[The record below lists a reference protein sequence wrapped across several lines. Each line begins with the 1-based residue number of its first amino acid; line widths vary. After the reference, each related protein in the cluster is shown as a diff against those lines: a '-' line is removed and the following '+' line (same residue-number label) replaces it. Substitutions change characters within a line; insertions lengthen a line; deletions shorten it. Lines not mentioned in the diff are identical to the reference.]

1 MNMKFSEL
9 FTKITIKDL
18 SNQNNTNLAA
28 EIISKSVEVNQ
39 KELEYEKEITCRVIN
54 GNKVKKRK
62 VKKEESQNINE
73 VEEAK

>member
-1 MNMKFSEL
+1 MKFSEL

-62 VKKEESQNINE
+62 VRKEESQNTKE

>member
-1 MNMKFSEL
+1 MKFSEL
-9 FTKITIKDL
+9 FTKITIK
-18 SNQNNTNLAA
+18 NEGNNTLATQ
-28 EIISKSVEVNQ
+28 IVSKSMEVNQ

>member
-1 MNMKFSEL
+1 MKFSEL

>member
-1 MNMKFSEL
+1 MKFSEL
-9 FTKITIKDL
+9 FTKITIKDS

-62 VKKEESQNINE
+62 VKKEKSQNTKE